1 MMSFS
6 TVHLIGESL
15 QDAIFVAVLVA
26 ILYGNVYQCFRLGRQ
41 MQHLEQLVRSLEKQ
55 VLSLKHSMDNIV
67 LEVAQIQLKVEQ
79 LDRKLESEIDKVN
92 AKLEDVVEEARMVY
106 SRYQLTKTCS
116 KAACE

>member
-1 MMSFS
+1 MSFS

-55 VLSLKHSMDNIV
+55 VRSLKHSMDNIV

-106 SRYQLTKTCS
+106 SRYPLANHAI
-116 KAACE
+116 KAADK